1 MAQRG
6 PAALTAG
13 ALAALVLFGGCSG
26 SSDQPEAGASD
37 SRSTLPGIS
46 LHCAKYA
53 DTAQRIT
60 DAQRALYDGQA
71 SPGDAT
77 AVDDLVAA
85 LEAVKKEAPDRVDA
99 AVDDLEDGFRSA
111 QRLLRSGDPADS
123 AELSLISAQLA
134 DDSQVVTTWIAGQ
147 CA

>member
-13 ALAALVLFGGCSG
+13 ALAALVLFGGCGG
-26 SSDQPEAGASD
+26 SSHDPKADASSGAT
-37 SRSTLPGIS
+37 TLPGIS

-60 DAQRALYDGQA
+60 DAQKALYDGHD

-85 LEAVKKEAPDRVDA
+85 LEAVKKEAPAQVDA
-99 AVDDLEDGFRSA
+99 AVTDLEDGFRSA

-123 AELSLISAQLA
+123 ADLDLIAVQLA
-134 DDSQVVTTWIAGQ
+134 EDSQVVTTWIAGQ